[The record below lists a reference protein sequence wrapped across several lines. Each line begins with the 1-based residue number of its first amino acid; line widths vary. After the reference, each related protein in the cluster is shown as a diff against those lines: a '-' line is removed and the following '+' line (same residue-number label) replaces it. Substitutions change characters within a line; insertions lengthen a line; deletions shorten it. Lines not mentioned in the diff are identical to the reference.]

1 MNRRATRKQ
10 TMATEP
16 DNQARAVDAARRA
29 AELRQRQD
37 GPDEGRPVTRQDVED
52 AEHRA
57 EHARQAAA
65 AAARS
70 AAGSLE
76 TSARLHER
84 LAEVED
90 EALQQGVGNA
100 DVMRESASFHRESA
114 ETDHKLAALKREEA
128 EADDR

>member
-1 MNRRATRKQ
+1 
-10 TMATEP
+10 MATERDP
-16 DNQARAVDAARRA
+16 EIRAVDAARRA
-29 AELRQRQD
+29 AELRRRPD

-57 EHARQAAA
+57 EQARRAAA

-84 LAEVED
+84 LAAVED
-90 EALQQGVGNA
+90 ETIQQGVGNA
-100 DVMRESASFHRESA
+100 DVMRESACFHRQSA
-114 ETDHKLAALKREEA
+114 AADHKLAELKRQEA